1 MTPSPDSVGASVA
14 VLSGRPEAISE
25 QLAQWPAAEIVVA
38 ALPETASEPGLAQA
52 IQEGVQAL
60 VTLAPAL
67 VKNRQQ
73 ARLRELVDALV
84 PEVPPAKALLIQ
96 ARMTAQARTAVLQES
111 GPWLTGPQIARL
123 AGFSESNPSAQPSRW
138 KRSGAIFSL
147 SHQGC
152 DYFPAYALDE
162 ADGWRPRPAMADV
175 LRAFG
180 QAKDGWGLAY
190 WFASV
195 NGFLGGRRP
204 QDVLATDPQAVVAA
218 AQDELLGH
226 AHG

>member
-1 MTPSPDSVGASVA
+1 MAPSADSADVGAV
-14 VLSGRPEAISE
+14 VLSGRPQAISE
-25 QLAQWPAAEIVVA
+25 QIAHWPAGEVVVA
-38 ALPETASEPGLAQA
+38 AVPETASEPGLAQA

-67 VKNRQQ
+67 VKRRQQ

-84 PEVPPAKALLIQ
+84 PEVPPAEALLVQ
-96 ARMTAQARTAVLQES
+96 ARMTAQARAAVLEES

-138 KRSGAIFSL
+138 KRSGAIFSV

-152 DYFPAYALDE
+152 DYFPTYALNE

-175 LRAFG
+175 LGVFG

-195 NGFLGGRRP
+195 NGFLGERRP
-204 QDVLATDPQAVVAA
+204 QDVLPTDPQAVVAA
-218 AQDELLGH
+218 ARDELLGH